1 MCGQEARMCFS
12 FPEFRSSKEEKSHL
26 LSTPPAR
33 GQAAPPNSAP
43 RETPLRTVLEL
54 QMTVMGAVGVEVKT
68 VSGAMSRLMMVME
81 V

>member
-1 MCGQEARMCFS
+1 MDVSFS
-12 FPEFRSSKEEKSHL
+12 VLYPSRQGA
-26 LSTPPAR
+26 ST
-33 GQAAPPNSAP
+33 PPNSAP
-43 RETPLRTVLEL
+43 RETPLRTVSEL

>member
-1 MCGQEARMCFS
+1 MCFS

-33 GQAAPPNSAP
+33 GQAAPSNSAP
-43 RETPLRTVLEL
+43 RETPLRMVLEL
-54 QMTVMGAVGVEVKT
+54 WMAVTVAVGVEVKT
-68 VSGAMSRLMMVME
+68 VSGAMSRLVMVVE